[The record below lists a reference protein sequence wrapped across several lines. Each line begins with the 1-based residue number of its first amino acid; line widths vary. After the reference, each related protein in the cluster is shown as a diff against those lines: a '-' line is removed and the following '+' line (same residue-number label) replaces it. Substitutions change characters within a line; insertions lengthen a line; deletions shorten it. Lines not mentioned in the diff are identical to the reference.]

1 MSKVL
6 IAGGT
11 GMIGM
16 RLSHL
21 LKKQG
26 HEVAHLSRSAPSNH
40 PFPVYEWDI
49 AAAKIDPAAFA
60 NTSFV
65 INLAGAGIADKP
77 WTNARKKVIIDSRVN
92 STRLLK
98 KYIEQHSG
106 QINAFLSA
114 SAIGFYGDRGEESVD
129 ENSAAGKGFLSE
141 SVLAWEGSIKE
152 VAATGVRT
160 VALRIGLVLSTE
172 GGALP
177 KIAMPLKFGAGSYF
191 GNGKQWWS
199 WAHID
204 DICGMFMHAMNKETM
219 SGFYNAVGPNPV
231 RSKELVKGIQEAKNQ
246 AAVMIPVPSFALRMT
261 LGEMADTI
269 LFSTKVK
276 ASKIQDAGYTFQH
289 PELIPALQHLFKEGI

>member
-16 RLSHL
+16 RLSRL
-21 LKKQG
+21 LVDQG
-26 HEVAHLSRSAPSNH
+26 HEVAHLSRSASSNH
-40 PFPVYEWDI
+40 PFPVYQWDI
-49 AAAKIDPAAFA
+49 AASKIDPAAFE
-60 NTSFV
+60 NTAFV

-77 WTNARKKVIIDSRVN
+77 WTNARKKVIIDSRVD

-98 KYIEQHSG
+98 KYIEQYPG
-106 QINAFLSA
+106 QIKAYLSA
-114 SAIGFYGDRGEESVD
+114 SAIGFYGDRGEELVD
-129 ENSAAGKGFLSE
+129 ENAAAGKGFLSE
-141 SVLAWEGSIKE
+141 SVLAWEGAIQE

-160 VALRIGLVLSTE
+160 VALRIGLVLSTQ

-177 KIAMPLKFGAGSYF
+177 KIALPFKFGTGSYF
-191 GNGKQWWS
+191 GNGQQWWS

-204 DICGMFMHAMNKETM
+204 DICGMFIHALNQETM
-219 SGFYNAVGPNPV
+219 SGFYNAVAPNPV

-246 AAVMIPVPSFALRMT
+246 AAILIPVPSFALRMT

-269 LFSTKVK
+269 LYSTRVK

-289 PELIPALQHLFKEGI
+289 PELVPALKHLFQEEI